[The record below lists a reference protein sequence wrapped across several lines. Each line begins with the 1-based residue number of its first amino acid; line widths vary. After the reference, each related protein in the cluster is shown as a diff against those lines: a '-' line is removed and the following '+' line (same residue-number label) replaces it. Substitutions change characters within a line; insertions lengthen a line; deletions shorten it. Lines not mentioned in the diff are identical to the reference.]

1 MFKKLIITWVLLL
14 AAGCSGPAKS
24 LRVISDNAH
33 NRDVSYTAEDL
44 YSRAKNDA
52 FLGKDSSAY
61 QVKKSILPD
70 VQRKLKRMD
79 RDFNVT
85 INENFLIIKW

>member
-1 MFKKLIITWVLLL
+1 MNKLLLLGLLL
-14 AAGCSGPAKS
+14 AVGCSKPATN
-24 LRVISDNAH
+24 LRDISDNAH

-52 FLGKDSSAY
+52 FLGKDSSVC
-61 QVKKSILPD
+61 QVKKALLPD
-70 VQRKLKRMD
+70 VQRELKRMD
-79 RDFNVT
+79 RNFDVT